1 MGPEKIDNLLLIE
14 DQRYADGKVP
24 PDRRFKFVSPGFFP
38 TLGIR
43 LIAGRDMTWADLH
56 DRRPVAVISESL
68 AREVWREPA
77 AALGKRIR
85 PNAADSWRE
94 IIGIAGDVHDDG
106 VHERAPGTV
115 YWPVLMEKFWGN
127 PVLVQR
133 SVTFAIRSTRT
144 GTESFLNEI
153 REAVSAVNANVPLA
167 EARTMRDL
175 YRRSLARTSFTLVML
190 ALAGGTALL
199 LGVVGIY
206 GVIAYA
212 VAQRTREIG
221 IRVAL
226 GAQHDGL
233 KRMFIREAL
242 ELTGVGVACGLGIA
256 LAMTRLMS
264 SLLFGTSAFDP
275 ATYIA
280 VSLILAMAATIASYI
295 PAHRAMAVDPLEALR
310 AE

>member
-1 MGPEKIDNLLLIE
+1 MGPEKIDNLLMIE
-14 DQRYADGKVP
+14 DQRYAQGQIP
-24 PDRRFKFVSPGFFP
+24 PDRRFKFVSPGFFH

-43 LIAGRDMTWADLH
+43 LIAGRDMTWADIH
-56 DRRPVAVISESL
+56 DHRPVAVISESL

-77 AALGKRIR
+77 AALGRRIR

-94 IIGIAGDVHDDG
+94 IIGIVGDVHDDG

-115 YWPVLMEKFWGN
+115 YWPLLMEKFWGN

-144 GTESFLNEI
+144 GTESFLNEV
-153 REAVSAVNANVPLA
+153 REAVWAVNANVPLA

-175 YRRSLARTSFTLVML
+175 YQRSLARTSFTLVML
-190 ALAGGTALL
+190 AIAGGTALL
-199 LGVVGIY
+199 LGIVGIY

-212 VAQRTREIG
+212 VTQRTREIG

-226 GAQHDGL
+226 GAQHTEL

-242 ELTGVGVACGLGIA
+242 GLTAVGVACGLGIA
-256 LAMTRLMS
+256 FALTRLMS

-275 ATYIA
+275 ATYVA
-280 VSLILAMAATIASYI
+280 VSLLLVAAATIASYI

-310 AE
+310 AD